1 MMLDI
6 LDTAEMLPETLS
18 AYLPKLESGWAAAF
32 RIKGTEACIVL
43 GFNETVDTNEP
54 CLWIEDLVGRV
65 GFRPKANLR
74 LMGTVL
80 RECETHARR
89 LGCTEIRIEA
99 NSRLGWKE
107 TLLPCFGFEPKHVNQ
122 YMVYRKGLLDG

>member
-99 NSRLGWKE
+99 ERRDDWQKVI
-107 TLLPCFGFEPKHVNQ
+107 LPRFGFEAIRVNQ
-122 YMVYRKGLLDG
+122 KSVYRKALSQ